1 MAEQLSA
8 TRRDFQDQS
17 LEWRPQRQKLKNSYL
32 YQIAELKNSFHQE
45 FTTQQAKIQ
54 RLSTEYAS
62 SNQCTDFWFLE
73 LINRNETIQS
83 LSARVDLL
91 ARGGETYCCAAV
103 DAQKVL
109 RNQVHELQAANKTL
123 RAANEALQ
131 AEQEAYQGATSVL
144 VKLSPKLE
152 AAEEKVKETRQVVMQ
167 QMSG

>member
-1 MAEQLSA
+1 
-8 TRRDFQDQS
+8 
-17 LEWRPQRQKLKNSYL
+17 
-32 YQIAELKNSFHQE
+32 
-45 FTTQQAKIQ
+45 
-54 RLSTEYAS
+54 
-62 SNQCTDFWFLE
+62 
-73 LINRNETIQS
+73 
-83 LSARVDLL
+83 
-91 ARGGETYCCAAV
+91 
-103 DAQKVL
+103 VL